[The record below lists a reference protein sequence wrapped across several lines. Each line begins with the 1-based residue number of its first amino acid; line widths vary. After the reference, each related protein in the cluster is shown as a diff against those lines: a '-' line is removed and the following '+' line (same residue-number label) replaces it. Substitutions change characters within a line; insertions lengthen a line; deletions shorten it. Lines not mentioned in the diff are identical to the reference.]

1 MKVSKIPYAAT
12 QRFSYLILKYIE
24 SHTTVQPFFNNEP
37 TVAGFAKQLE
47 EKSTNFQESVAKRK
61 TLVTVL
67 EAQYTS
73 LSISEKTSNNI
84 ASLTAENTFTITT
97 GHQLNL
103 CAGPLDFLYK
113 ICTTINTCALL
124 TKEFPAHTFVPIYWM
139 ATEDHDFEE
148 IQFFNHKNTQYRWE
162 SEQQGAVG
170 RFDTSEIL
178 PSLEGF
184 FKSLGTSQYAEE
196 LKTLF
201 TNAYGKHK
209 TLAAA
214 TRSLVN
220 ALFGAEGLVV
230 LDADDNSLK
239 ASFVPYMQAEL
250 LQQTAFN
257 EITKTNKSLA
267 EFAKIQ
273 VQPRELNLFYLKEG
287 LRERIVKEGAVFKVV
302 GTEISFSETE
312 ILAELKNFPA
322 HFSPNV
328 CMRPLYQEVIL
339 PNLAYVGGGGELA
352 YWLQLQAYFKV
363 SNVVFPILLLRNSVQ
378 LLSKKQQQKLDA
390 LHIGAEELFLKQSD
404 LLQKKIREQATVAMD
419 FSPQRAALK
428 TQFVALRKL
437 ATQTDA
443 SFEGAVNAQEKKQ
456 LNGLDALEKRL
467 LRAEK
472 RKQQE
477 RVQRIT
483 HLQNELLPNEGL
495 EERYR
500 NFAAYYETH
509 GSSFIA
515 ALLTH
520 THPLETTFTL
530 LEL

>member
-1 MKVSKIPYAAT
+1 MSVTKLAYADT
-12 QRFSYLILKYIE
+12 QRFSKLILQYVE
-24 SHTTVQPFFNNEP
+24 NHSNVRPFFNNKP
-37 TVAGFAKQLE
+37 AIAGFKKQLL
-47 EKSTNFQESVAKRK
+47 EKRTNFKGSIKKRK

-67 EAQYTS
+67 KTQYRT
-73 LSISEKTSNNI
+73 LSSSEKTSNNI
-84 ASLTAENTFTITT
+84 AALSSEKTFTVTT

-103 CAGPLDFLYK
+103 CTGPLYFLYK

-124 TKEFPAHTFVPIYWM
+124 TKEFPTHTFVPLYWM

-148 IQFFNHKNTQYRWE
+148 IQFFNHKETQYRWE

-170 RFDTSEIL
+170 RFHTTGII

-201 TNAYGKHK
+201 TDVYGKHK

-214 TRSLVN
+214 TQALVN
-220 ALFGAEGLVV
+220 TLFGEEGLVV
-230 LDADDNSLK
+230 LDADTTALK
-239 ASFVPYMQAEL
+239 ASFAPYMEEEL
-250 LQQTAFN
+250 LHQTAFKA
-257 EITKTNKSLA
+257 ITNTNRSL
-267 EFAKIQ
+267 EKFGKIQ
-273 VQPRELNLFYLKEG
+273 VQPRALNLFYLKEG
-287 LRERIVKEGAVFKVV
+287 LRERIVKEGSLFKVLN
-302 GTEISFSETE
+302 TEISFSEVA
-312 ILAELKNFPA
+312 IKKELESFPER
-322 HFSPNV
+322 FSPNV

-352 YWLQLQAYFKV
+352 YWLQLKNYFQA

-378 LLSKKQQQKLDA
+378 ILSEKQQQKLNK
-390 LHIGAEELFLKQSD
+390 LQIRPEELFLKQD
-404 LLQKKIREQATVAMD
+404 ELLQRKIKEQAAIPMD
-419 FSPQRAALK
+419 FSPQKAALEI
-428 TQFVALRKL
+428 QFSALRKL

-456 LNGLDALEKRL
+456 LNGLENLEKRL

-472 RKQQE
+472 KKQQE
-477 RVQRIT
+477 YVQRIVQ
-483 HLQNELLPNEGL
+483 LQNELLPNGGL
-495 EERYR
+495 EERHR
-500 NFAAYYETH
+500 NFTDYYGIH
-509 GSSFIA
+509 GRSFITT
-515 ALLTH
+515 LLRN